1 MLVTLNPFWKTKK
14 KEKKKTTTK
23 NTGSTSFLIKLKCI
37 KHPYFLAFSSSY
49 FAKNSIGVGVDSPI
63 FLLA

>member
-1 MLVTLNPFWKTKK
+1 LEN
-14 KEKKKTTTK
+14 KEKGEEKEEKKTHID
-23 NTGSTSFLIKLKCI
+23 STSFLNKIKRI